1 MAVITLD
8 TTQYTL
14 DTTEV
19 TLDGSHTHS
28 PTGDGLDGGFI
39 HKKAPKIKYEVY
51 VDGYEDP
58 SEIVKEVKKKFKKAK
73 KKKKAVRAAEPD
85 QVIEESV
92 EVWIDYFNNEASNL
106 SRKKERKEIEALI
119 NKAMYSIQL
128 RDEQILEAQVREK
141 LRLKLVE
148 EDNQMLLL
156 ALLMAA

>member
-14 DTTEV
+14 DTTEL

-39 HKKAPKIKYEVY
+39 HKKAPKIKYDVY
-51 VDGYEDP
+51 VDGYDP
-58 SEIVKEVKKKFKKAK
+58 LAIVKEVKKKFKKAK
-73 KKKKAVRAAEPD
+73 KKRKAVRAAEPD

>member
-1 MAVITLD
+1 MAIITLD

-14 DTTEV
+14 DTTEL

-39 HKKAPKIKYEVY
+39 HKKAPKIKYDVY
-51 VDGYEDP
+51 VDGYDP
-58 SEIVKEVKKKFKKAK
+58 LAIVKEVKEKFKKAK
-73 KKKKAVRAAEPD
+73 KKKKAVRVAEPD
-85 QVIEESV
+85 QVIEESP
-92 EVWIDYFNNEASNL
+92 EIWIDYFNNEASNL
-106 SRKKERKEIEALI
+106 YRKKEREEIEALI

-128 RDEQILEAQVREK
+128 RDEQIVEAQVREK

>member
-14 DTTEV
+14 DTTEL
-19 TLDGSHTHS
+19 TLDGSHTHG
-28 PTGDGLDGGFI
+28 PVVDTVDGGFI
-39 HKKAPKIKYEVY
+39 HKSHKIKYDVY
-51 VDGYEDP
+51 VDGYDP
-58 SEIVKEVKKKFKKAK
+58 LAIVKEVKEKFKKAK
-73 KKKKAVRAAEPD
+73 KKKKAVRVAEPD
-85 QVIEESV
+85 QVIEESP
-92 EVWIDYFNNEASNL
+92 EIWIDYFNNEASNL
-106 SRKKERKEIEALI
+106 SRKKEREEIEALI
-119 NKAMYSIQL
+119 NKAMESIQL

>member
-14 DTTEV
+14 DTTEL
-19 TLDGSHTHS
+19 TLDGSHTHG
-28 PTGDGLDGGFI
+28 GDGLDGGFI
-39 HKKAPKIKYEVY
+39 HKSPKIKYDVY
-51 VDGYEDP
+51 VDGYDP
-58 SEIVKEVKKKFKKAK
+58 LAIVKEVKEKLKKAK

-85 QVIEESV
+85 RVIEESP
-92 EVWIDYFNNEASNL
+92 EIWIDYFSNEASNL
-106 SRKKERKEIEALI
+106 SRKKERKEIEALL